1 MAKPLCVI
9 AEAEEI
15 FRKALINLLRE
26 EWPDLDIRM
35 PGLTSLEVAAAMSE
49 DSPRIQ
55 IVFVTAYDQ
64 YAVDAF
70 EKGAVDY
77 LLEPIVSERLAGT
90 IQRRKLRAAGHNDT

>member
-15 FRKALINLLRE
+15 FRKALINLLSE

-64 YAVDAF
+64 YAVD
-70 EKGAVDY
+70 Y
-77 LLEPIVSERLAGT
+77 LLEPIVRERLAGT
-90 IQRRKLRAAGHNDT
+90 IQRRKLRAAAGHNDT

>member
-64 YAVDAF
+64 YAVD
-70 EKGAVDY
+70 Y
-77 LLEPIVSERLAGT
+77 PLEPIVRERLAGT
-90 IQRRKLRAAGHNDT
+90 IQRRKLRAAAGHNDT